1 MTQGYA
7 GKFWL
12 WSSFR
17 LIKEE
22 ALTVMPSQGC
32 EVFTRLKTP
41 VWEGFHTTHF
51 CWKMGMVGLF
61 LGYWVATGFT
71 TRRNLEKLARQRFK
85 TFQPQKP
92 LRLAGEIPAVARSL
106 KIPWYPQCIASKK
119 PCFLAWRKQ
128 SDPICNHFEQVYE
141 FSTSTRR
148 RLEPKWSQRSR
159 RPWASVVL
167 LLGGTFV
174 RRIHR
179 GSLDFHRGST

>member
-71 TRRNLEKLARQRFK
+71 TRKK
-85 TFQPQKP
+85 S
-92 LRLAGEIPAVARSL
+92 GETGMPAVQNIPAPEATSISWWNSCCS
-106 KIPWYPQCIASKK
+106 KIPQNPMIPPVHRLQKAMISGLKK
-119 PCFLAWRKQ
+119 TIWSNLQ
-128 SDPICNHFEQVYE
+128 SF
-141 FSTSTRR
+141 
-148 RLEPKWSQRSR
+148 
-159 RPWASVVL
+159 WAGLWV
-167 LLGGTFV
+167 
-174 RRIHR
+174 
-179 GSLDFHRGST
+179 FHLH